1 MERNTMQRLVATI
14 GCVLIFLIV
23 GCIILVSQVLDTNV
37 QKIDVPQ
44 YVSVSRDVNGEYTFT
59 LDVERMLWEEHLPNP
74 PQASEAYPE
83 AEALRTLQVLAVKE
97 GELYRL
103 ETVSTST
110 DPKFVEQLKAYGIAL
125 KNTTWTWTSL
135 EAEQQY
141 TAQRGEP
148 KRLSL
153 PEYVYLLR
161 AQDGTFTAM
170 LDLQKLLTDCA
181 FLLPQDPTQHSGYR
195 AIMSL
200 GVAVTET
207 EAGYLLQATST
218 ETEILNL
225 LDQNGIRILDTV
237 FEWSAAEME
246 RRYAAQSPATPQPV
260 VTAEPTQAP
269 QEQTPADATAEPTL
283 APTQAPTATPV
294 PKEGLESL
302 YGFDQ
307 TKVREKIRAAKEAQY
322 GSRLEEGKII
332 ANYFAVDTDGT
343 EHKNCFRIVYQ
354 ITTSN
359 GTEYLVCDAYDL
371 SDKNPAGSGAVEVKT
386 YTSSREAKDTGRF
399 DGWKIHTLDGGSMVF
414 SENQGK
420 SPFDENGLVKA
431 ESLTEELTYAEL
443 WNIPQTSEFTLL
455 QLLGYARNEMFAQ
468 AGHKYSE
475 TGNYYKHFS
484 SYDWYKIEGEVTA
497 NELAEKWPKTAQN
510 IKTIKYLEKLIREG

>member
-1 MERNTMQRLVATI
+1 MERNNMKRLVATI
-14 GCVLIFLIV
+14 GCVLVFLIV

-37 QKIDVPQ
+37 QKIDIPQ
-44 YVSVSRDVNGEYTFT
+44 YVSVARDVNGEYTFT

-74 PQASEAYPE
+74 PKATEAYPE
-83 AEALRTLQVLAVKE
+83 TEALRTLQVLAVKE
-97 GELYRL
+97 GELYRF

-110 DPKFVEQLKAYGIAL
+110 DPEFVGKLKKYGIAL
-125 KNTTWTWTSL
+125 KNTTWTWTPL

-148 KRLSL
+148 KRLPL
-153 PEYVYLLR
+153 PNYVYLMR
-161 AQDGTFTAM
+161 TQDGTFTAT
-170 LDLQKLLTDCA
+170 LDLYRLLNDCA

-195 AIMSL
+195 AVMSL
-200 GVAVTET
+200 GIAVTET

-218 ETEILNL
+218 ETDILNL

-237 FEWSAAEME
+237 FEWSASEME
-246 RRYAAQSPATPQPV
+246 SRYAAQSSATPQPV
-260 VTAEPTQAP
+260 VTPEPTQAP
-269 QEQTPADATAEPTL
+269 QEQPTADTTTEPSSG
-283 APTQAPTATPV
+283 PTQVPTATPV

-307 TKVREKIRAAKEAQY
+307 TKVREKIRAAKETQY

-332 ANYFAVDTDGT
+332 ANYFAVGTDVT

-354 ITTSN
+354 ITTAN
-359 GTEYLVCDAYDL
+359 GTEYLVCDAFDL
-371 SDKNPAGSGAVEVKT
+371 SDKEPAGVGAIEVKT
-386 YTSSREAKDTGRF
+386 YASSREAKDTGRF
-399 DGWKIHTLDGGSMVF
+399 DGWMICTLDGGSMVF

-443 WNIPQTSEFTLL
+443 WDIPQTSEFTLL

-468 AGHKYSE
+468 AGHQYSE

-484 SYDWYKIEGEVTA
+484 SYDWYQIEGEVTA
-497 NELAEKWPKTAQN
+497 NELAEKWPKTAKN